1 MSRSLVSLS
10 SVLAVLLVAQGAL
23 AQRRPGGSTAF
34 DRGVAALEAGR
45 YNDAVGDLEEAVRV
59 EPTPLAVYNLG
70 LAYRGV
76 GRSADAVAAFERY
89 LAAPERRAT
98 PAVLTAV
105 RQEVEGLRARLALLV
120 VETDPADATVTV
132 DGRPSP
138 DVRRGVSLDA
148 GSHQVEVS
156 APGRRTQ
163 RQAVALRAGARERVN
178 VRLAAEADGAA
189 TATATPAP
197 LSATDTWGRLID
209 RGVVEEGNV
218 TAQERARREADL
230 AARRAVRSQVR
241 LVLYGQVGA
250 GIGIGRDELLP
261 GIGLGVGLRY
271 SLSDRWDFQTRA
283 LARGHYLAQD
293 TSTYLRWDTRL
304 EVGVRVRPASA
315 LSPWH
320 LGFGLSGGYSASNHT
335 YIYIDHVLPMTRS
348 YDYDYDTG
356 MIGAYLE
363 TGFVFGSKEQWDIG
377 VIASGGYPFFDAV
390 LYFGWAV
397 L

>member
-138 DVRRGVSLDA
+138 DVRRGVVLA
-148 GSHQVEVS
+148 HQAARVIT
-156 APGRRTQ
+156 PGLW
-163 RQAVALRAGARERVN
+163 VALADDVPATRIDAAAALVALGAR
-178 VRLAAEADGAA
+178 
-189 TATATPAP
+189 
-197 LSATDTWGRLID
+197 
-209 RGVVEEGNV
+209 
-218 TAQERARREADL
+218 
-230 AARRAVRSQVR
+230 
-241 LVLYGQVGA
+241 
-250 GIGIGRDELLP
+250 
-261 GIGLGVGLRY
+261 
-271 SLSDRWDFQTRA
+271 
-283 LARGHYLAQD
+283 
-293 TSTYLRWDTRL
+293 
-304 EVGVRVRPASA
+304 
-315 LSPWH
+315 
-320 LGFGLSGGYSASNHT
+320 
-335 YIYIDHVLPMTRS
+335 
-348 YDYDYDTG
+348 
-356 MIGAYLE
+356 
-363 TGFVFGSKEQWDIG
+363 
-377 VIASGGYPFFDAV
+377 
-390 LYFGWAV
+390 
-397 L
+397 